1 MKCNDA
7 RIFLSEISDKSIT
20 TQIPQEDL
28 DFLSTSSYV
37 TRTSKVDHDLVEAEV
52 ANLEQMNQ
60 RLQQERAQG
69 GQAQKAASQDE
80 KKVHSLFFGLH
91 GEAYKDETRQKLETD
106 QEALSKDQ
114 AVISDDEASI
124 SNYIQKKS
132 ALDQLVPYSDEYLS
146 LSSSGVLML
155 NALNARMS
163 RISDMEFSDFVQE
176 TKATDAEL
184 QGIAQRANYYFTN
197 IRSRISFPSLDERM
211 NAGKSDDKIDS
222 N

>member
-1 MKCNDA
+1 M
-7 RIFLSEISDKSIT
+7 
-20 TQIPQEDL
+20 QIPQEDL
-28 DFLSTSSYV
+28 DYLSTSGYV
-37 TRTSKVDHDLVEAEV
+37 TRTSKADYDQGAAEV

-60 RLQQERAQG
+60 RLQQDRTEGA
-69 GQAQKAASQDE
+69 QAQKAATQDE
-80 KKVHSLFFGLH
+80 SKVHSLFFGLH
-91 GEAYKDETRQKLETD
+91 GDAYKDETRQRLETD
-106 QEALSKDQ
+106 QEELSKSQ

-132 ALDQLVPYSDEYLS
+132 ALDQLVPFGDEYLS

-184 QGIAQRANYYFTN
+184 QGIAQRANYYVTN
-197 IRSRISFPSLDERM
+197 IRSRISMPSLDE
-211 NAGKSDDKIDS
+211 
-222 N
+222 